1 MNLSCPPDYEYNT
14 ITKICVKKS
23 DPTVCPKDYEWD
35 AKKKSCIGIEI
46 INIIIIKDDPTP
58 SEGEDRITCTMRFA
72 MNIHKLIVLKG
83 KFVDEYV
90 VQSKL
95 KSKNLESI
103 QKQLDHNNLM
113 VAVWSANME
122 QCEKLPLKDISF
134 KYDGKV
140 VISEDTY
147 MCGDIKCTKEN
158 HDNWLKKVTE
168 TAKIYAGYQKM
179 IGIHVKT
186 LKVQLDKTDE
196 NFKKSYKEFEI
207 AVTKQNESGYKVM
220 LARAE
225 KLKAEQTFMNNKSAD
240 MQKVVKLA
248 SGRLSSR
255 SNEFKILKTKVKQ
268 LLDSASN
275 LKVDS
280 TNIKEMYIDSLFDLK
295 LATTKANNE
304 QMIVGLIQ
312 KFEKAIGKYTFAAKG
327 LKTKAMKINNKS
339 KNADKIKKQAKNLS
353 SKQSKM
359 AKE

>member
-1 MNLSCPPDYEYNT
+1 MQR
-14 ITKICVKKS
+14 
-23 DPTVCPKDYEWD
+23 
-35 AKKKSCIGIEI
+35 KSCIGIEI

-158 HDNWLKKVTE
+158 HDNCLSFVT
-168 TAKIYAGYQKM
+168 AI
-179 IGIHVKT
+179 
-186 LKVQLDKTDE
+186 
-196 NFKKSYKEFEI
+196 
-207 AVTKQNESGYKVM
+207 
-220 LARAE
+220 
-225 KLKAEQTFMNNKSAD
+225 
-240 MQKVVKLA
+240 
-248 SGRLSSR
+248 
-255 SNEFKILKTKVKQ
+255 SN
-268 LLDSASN
+268 
-275 LKVDS
+275 
-280 TNIKEMYIDSLFDLK
+280 SL
-295 LATTKANNE
+295 
-304 QMIVGLIQ
+304 
-312 KFEKAIGKYTFAAKG
+312 
-327 LKTKAMKINNKS
+327 
-339 KNADKIKKQAKNLS
+339 
-353 SKQSKM
+353 
-359 AKE
+359 